1 MRLPSEIED
10 AFQSGA
16 TILTA
21 NVRAARFLE
30 REYAQA
36 QRRAGRSFWA
46 TPPIHDW
53 DGWLRRLWQADSVG
67 DADAP
72 LLLASL
78 QERSVWT
85 RMLREDARLLVSP
98 ESMAAMAEEAYA
110 LLCAYEAHAERNR
123 IWSKPDAERFR
134 HWAAEFDREC
144 TRHRWM
150 SRGRLERW
158 AAEAVQDDVLLLPAE
173 IVLVGFERMTPAQ
186 KTIVTTIEARGVAV
200 RIAKENEPEERPE
213 LVRAVDAR
221 DEIAA
226 CAWWTRTLLEENEE
240 IRIGVL
246 APDLHGIRSE
256 IERVFRRVLMPET
269 DDVFAST
276 TTMPFEL
283 SLGQPLGNVP
293 VIRAALL
300 LLRWL
305 SGPLREEEISWL
317 LLSGFLSASEGEYL
331 ALARFDAEMRDSG
344 SLSMEV
350 SLSSVL
356 RRLNSVRWPLLES
369 LRLRLNEMRMTVT
382 RNRVMAEKRLPSQ
395 CVEITEV
402 LLKQGGWPRAQKAD
416 VVEFQA
422 LAKWEQLLEEIALLD
437 FDGQR
442 MGYEEF
448 LHRVEQRAG
457 EVIFSPESQ
466 GAPVQIMGAMEAA
479 GQHFDAVWFLGAD
492 DQSWPLRG
500 RMHPLLPGEIQQH
513 AGMPYA
519 NEELDWKLAQ
529 SVTRRIVASA
539 ATAVVSFAQ
548 RDKDGELRP
557 SPLLTQVAP
566 DAPGRESRRTI
577 ADLSR
582 EGVTRGTKLE
592 EIRDDSGSI
601 AWDRDRTAGGTDV
614 LKRQAACPFQ
624 AFATRR
630 LGANELNR
638 SEWGLSAAERGK
650 LLHEVLEAI
659 WSPEYG
665 QLHTLKDLLDAI
677 REKQLRELVDSAIGK
692 VFDQF
697 VRKHALDLRED
708 QWMDAYL
715 KSEQRRLR
723 TRLEEWLELE
733 ARRAPFAV
741 VATEKKLN
749 DVSVAGLKLNL
760 RADRIDETA
769 EGKHLLLDYKSG
781 KVKPADWKT
790 MRPKDPQLPL
800 YAAFGNVED
809 LCGALFARIRVGETE
824 FSGVVRDAQKDLFP
838 DIGRT
843 AALVK
848 EPYTDAMRDEWTAA
862 LMNLAGDFL
871 RGEAAVD
878 PRDGRK
884 TCEFCPLPGLCRIAE
899 NRGALDEDAEEDAK
913 NGDE

>member
-30 REYAQA
+30 REYAQT

-53 DGWLRRLWQADSVG
+53 DGWLLRLWQAHSVG
-67 DADAP
+67 EANAP
-72 LLLASL
+72 LMLTSL

-98 ESMAAMAEEAYA
+98 EGMAVMAEEAYA
-110 LLCAYEAHAERNR
+110 LLCSYEAHAERNR
-123 IWSKPDAERFR
+123 TWSKPDAERFR
-134 HWAAEFDREC
+134 QWAAEFDREC
-144 TRHRWM
+144 TRRGWM
-150 SRGRLERW
+150 SRGRLELWVTDATREG
-158 AAEAVQDDVLLLPAE
+158 ALLLPAE

-186 KTIVTTIEARGVAV
+186 RALSTAIEARGVAV
-200 RIAKENEPEERPE
+200 RIAEEKAYE
-213 LVRAVDAR
+213 AKLDLVRAIDAR

-226 CAWWTRTLLEENEE
+226 CAWWTRTLLEENAET
-240 IRIGVL
+240 RIGVL
-246 APDLHGIRSE
+246 APDLHGVRSE

-269 DDVFAST
+269 DDVSAST
-276 TTMPFEL
+276 TAMPFEL
-283 SLGQPLGNVP
+283 SLGQPLGSVP
-293 VIRAALL
+293 AIRAALL
-300 LLRWL
+300 LLRWV

-317 LLSGFLSASEGEYL
+317 LLSGFLYASEAEYL

-344 SLSMEV
+344 SLSLEV

-356 RRLNSVRWPLLES
+356 RKLNHTRWPLLES
-369 LRLRLNEMRMTVT
+369 LRTRLNEMRMTVA
-382 RNRVMAEKRLPSQ
+382 RNRVMTEKRLPSQ
-395 CVEITEV
+395 CVELTE
-402 LLKQGGWPRAQKAD
+402 LILKQGGWPRAQKAD
-416 VVEFQA
+416 AVEFQA
-422 LAKWEQLLEEIALLD
+422 LAKWEQVLEEIALLD
-437 FDGQR
+437 FDAQR
-442 MGYEEF
+442 IGYEEF
-448 LHRVEQRAG
+448 VRLVEQRAG

-466 GAPVQIMGAMEAA
+466 GAPVQVMGAMEAA

-500 RMHPLLPGEIQQH
+500 RMHPLLPGEMQER

-519 NEELDWKLAQ
+519 DEELDWRLAQ
-529 SVTRRIVASA
+529 SVTRRIATSA
-539 ATAVVSFAQ
+539 ATVVCSFAQ

-557 SPLLTQVAP
+557 SPLLAQVAP
-566 DAPGRESRRTI
+566 DEPWRESRRMI
-577 ADLSR
+577 ADLAR
-582 EGVTRGTKLE
+582 EGVASGGRLE
-592 EIRDDSGSI
+592 EISDDSGTI
-601 AWDRDRTAGGTDV
+601 AWDRDRTAGGADV

-624 AFATRR
+624 AFATKR

-659 WSPEYG
+659 WSPEFG
-665 QLHTLKDLLDAI
+665 RLHTLENLLAAI
-677 REKQLRELVDSAIGK
+677 REKRLGELMETAISD
-692 VFDQF
+692 VFERF
-697 VRKHALDLRED
+697 ARKRALDLAED
-708 QWMDAYL
+708 PWMAAYL

-733 ARRAPFAV
+733 AKRAPFSV
-741 VATEKKLN
+741 VATEKKLT
-749 DVSVAGLKLNL
+749 DVSVGGLKLNL
-760 RADRIDETA
+760 RADRIDET
-769 EGKHLLLDYKSG
+769 EDRKHLLLDYKSG
-781 KVKPADWKT
+781 QVKPADWKT

-809 LCGALFARIRVGETE
+809 VCGALFAVIRVGETG
-824 FSGVVRDAQKDLFP
+824 FSGVVRDVQTHLLP

-843 AALVK
+843 AALAK

-862 LMNLAGDFL
+862 LLNLAEDFL

-884 TCEFCPLPGLCRIAE
+884 TCEFCPLPGLCRVAE
-899 NRGALDEDAEEDAK
+899 NRGVLNEEAEEDAK